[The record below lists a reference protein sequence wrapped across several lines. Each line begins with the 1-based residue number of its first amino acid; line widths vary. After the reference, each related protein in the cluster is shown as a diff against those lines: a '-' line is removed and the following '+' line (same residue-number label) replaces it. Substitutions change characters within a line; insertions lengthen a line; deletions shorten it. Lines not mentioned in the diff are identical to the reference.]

1 MCCFLNWNWLVNYAL
16 LWKSNYSNAAG
27 NSLCTFYGKHFKL
40 QAVIFCE
47 RWCGKIEGK
56 SEVYCLPNFNTK
68 PSMRKSPSKFIECM
82 WSRKVAISFV
92 RKLLCSIFLNHLKLD
107 SFSDFFML
115 KVNSKSWILLVWQRP
130 PGSLHLT
137 FFVWKNRTPFVSTFP
152 EAKKIHPHPFCC
164 PSSFQIGSSLVFLLR
179 NTQLVTPNSTK
190 TTK

>member
-1 MCCFLNWNWLVNYAL
+1 MYCFLNWNWLVNYAL

-137 FFVWKNRTPFVSTFP
+137 FFCV
-152 EAKKIHPHPFCC
+152 KKPYPFCFDF
-164 PSSFQIGSSLVFLLR
+164 PWSQENSPPPLLVPIIFSNWFFIGFPF
-179 NTQLVTPNSTK
+179 T
-190 TTK
+190 